1 MQRLLGTV
9 GRKVRLGGLH
19 GLQGMLSAA
28 LTPAVAAADATADA
42 AAADAA
48 LITALATS
56 SDFLELVTPAS
67 RPRAPPARSSG

>member
-42 AAADAA
+42 AAAVAAVATADAA
-48 LITALATS
+48 TTVVAAA
-56 SDFLELVTPAS
+56 DAAS
-67 RPRAPPARSSG
+67 H